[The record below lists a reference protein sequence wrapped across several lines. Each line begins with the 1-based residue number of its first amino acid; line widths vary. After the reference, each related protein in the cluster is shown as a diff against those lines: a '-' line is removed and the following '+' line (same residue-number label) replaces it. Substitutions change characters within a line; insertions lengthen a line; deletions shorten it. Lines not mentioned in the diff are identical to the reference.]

1 MLSPES
7 LPIGPG
13 SHECDNNQTKKWLR
27 YLNLPVTL
35 ISGQKKGS
43 IFNKGKFLYCKNSQ
57 KCKLCWQCLFA
68 YLFFFFRKIDEN
80 YASPVYQSLREN
92 AGDATGLNS
101 LINSLTL
108 FHNKIHDS
116 HVCITLLRVKLGI
129 TSVPDL
135 QAKTLIIYAA
145 YLHNYMILSVTSIE
159 EFPRRRR

>member
-1 MLSPES
+1 MLA
-7 LPIGPG
+7 
-13 SHECDNNQTKKWLR
+13 
-27 YLNLPVTL
+27 V
-35 ISGQKKGS
+35 
-43 IFNKGKFLYCKNSQ
+43 FV
-57 KCKLCWQCLFA
+57 CLFV
-68 YLFFFFRKIDEN
+68 YFFFRKIDEN

-92 AGDATGLNS
+92 AGDATRLNS

-135 QAKTLIIYAA
+135 QAKTLIVYAA

-159 EFPRRRR
+159 EFPRRRRQVIINKYARELYSPIADHPGRSNKVNFIKPVQVYWETAVTGI